1 MYFIKGSPDIPS
13 AHLAQYI
20 VITTLLTIF
29 PVLYLHP
36 RDYSVT
42 TNLYFSIPSPF
53 SPSSTC
59 PLPSDIHQSVLC
71 IYESVFVLFVHLY
84 CSLDSTC
91 KWNQKFKN
99 FKAILKADYE
109 PVETSNYITLI
120 LASIAARPVRTLH
133 EALCMC
139 LVIWTAFEAPTI
151 TVLTLAYFSNFVF
164 I

>member
-1 MYFIKGSPDIPS
+1 MCSTECPLVFPAPTWPHTQSSQCYCLYSLCCTLHPHDCSAAASLHFSLPSPSHPVPRSLYPLATISLFSVSKSLFLFCLFI
-13 AHLAQYI
+13 YI
-20 VITTLLTIF
+20 VLWIPHASEI
-29 PVLYLHP
+29 
-36 RDYSVT
+36 R
-42 TNLYFSIPSPF
+42 NL
-53 SPSSTC
+53 
-59 PLPSDIHQSVLC
+59 
-71 IYESVFVLFVHLY
+71 
-84 CSLDSTC
+84 
-91 KWNQKFKN
+91 K
-99 FKAILKADYE
+99 ILKQADYE